1 MKSAYSTAEL
11 ANLLRVNES
20 TVKRWSDTGDLACVK
35 TKGGHRR
42 FAVATVMEFIRKNN
56 LSASAVLLGSL
67 PNEDLQAHVIAGNI
81 RKLAP
86 ELKREMIA
94 GNVLGILTIL
104 RIAFVAKPKLLDLF
118 AELLFPPLVEIG
130 EEWHRKSI
138 TVDQEHLATNALREA
153 LAQFHGELH
162 RKDSNGLKAICSC
175 PEGELHD
182 IAIRCVNYYLETE
195 GWNVLFL
202 GQSTPTESLVGAI
215 KAHKPN
221 LVALSAIVPQH
232 ERSFINAVNNI
243 IYPAAHRVGARLALG
258 GPDIISRWST
268 RVKAEHLCSTI
279 NECAVFADPN
289 SYMTKP

>member
-1 MKSAYSTAEL
+1 MKSTYSTADL
-11 ANLLRVNES
+11 AKLLDVNES
-20 TVKRWSDTGDLACVK
+20 TIKRWSDAGELACTK
-35 TKGGHRR
+35 TRGGHRR
-42 FAVATVMEFIRKNN
+42 FAVATVMDFIRRNN
-56 LSASAVLLGSL
+56 LSVSSLATYTIAS
-67 PNEDLQAHVIAGNI
+67 EDLQAHVMAGNI
-81 RKLAP
+81 HKLVP
-86 ELKREMIA
+86 ELKKEMMA
-94 GNVLGILTIL
+94 GNVPGILRLL
-104 RIAFVAKPKLLDLF
+104 RIGFVARPKLLDLF
-118 AELLFPPLVEIG
+118 SELLFPPLVEIG

-202 GQSTPTESLVGAI
+202 GQSTPTGSLVGAI

-258 GPDIISRWST
+258 GPDIKSRWST